1 MSNSSKTEDFLVP
14 APKRMDIV
22 SLNKDSK
29 PNDIKTKRKEIIVE
43 EEEHIKNLEKIIT
56 RDFFPLLHML
66 NDQEKSEVGDLS
78 TNMSAK
84 KGSSANE
91 DIEDLTLN
99 EYVAKYNRYFKSDC
113 MNY

>member
-1 MSNSSKTEDFLVP
+1 MSNSSKKEDFLVP
-14 APKRMDIV
+14 APKKMDIV
-22 SLNKDSK
+22 AINRDSK
-29 PNDIKTKRKEIIVE
+29 SNEIKSKRKEVILE

-84 KGSSANE
+84 KGLSVDE
-91 DIEDLTLN
+91 DVEDLSLN
-99 EYVAKYNRYFKSDC
+99 QYIAKYNR
-113 MNY
+113 